1 MVRAL
6 VYRPRIILPH
16 HVRAFAGFTVQP
28 LALRHPLLFKPPVRM
43 MPFPVGPGK
52 QIPVW
57 QGQAPAYEDDS
68 PSAAE
73 AVNSLVLAMQLATQ
87 GPYGEKYWD
96 TEAVKDGI
104 ESAIEAADAAGA
116 VVLPPLWWTK
126 AISTTRQQSTLY
138 QAVWFARIGLLRI
151 SLLDGT

>member
-1 MVRAL
+1 MPSWCSPSMVRAL

-57 QGQAPAYEDDS
+57 QGQAPAYADDS

-104 ESAIEAADAAGA
+104 ESAIEAANAAGA
-116 VVLPPLWWTK
+116 DPEKLRMAREVLAQK
-126 AISTTRQQSTLY
+126 ALPRKPDRF
-138 QAVWFARIGLLRI
+138 W
-151 SLLDGT
+151 